1 MATQIELD
9 HMYMEM
15 ALSASSIS
23 KGVRAKVGA
32 CLVTK
37 NGVTVTSCN
46 GLPNNLGNE
55 LETSEFHMARFF
67 GDERPQGLVLTT
79 KSTVIHAELNAIL
92 KCAKEGVSV
101 VGSTIYTTLSPCE
114 HCASTLVS
122 AGVVRVVYLEKYR
135 CTKGVAVLKQC
146 GVECEEL

>member
-1 MATQIELD
+1 MATQSELD
-9 HMYMEM
+9 NIYMEM
-15 ALSASSIS
+15 ALSVSSIS

-46 GLPNNLGNE
+46 GLPKLLGNE
-55 LETSEFHMARFF
+55 LEHICYNSFSPMK
-67 GDERPQGLVLTT
+67 GKLIT
-79 KSTVIHAELNAIL
+79 KPTVIHAELNAIL

-114 HCASTLVS
+114 HCASTLAS
-122 AGVVRVVYLEKYR
+122 AGVVRVVYLEQYR
-135 CTKGVAVLKQC
+135 CTKGIDVLKQC
-146 GVECEEL
+146 GVECVLL